1 MLNKVEL
8 ISSILQSRNNSDISV
23 LETSFIQKTIE
34 DRRHAIGLESIDDYI
49 SFLNQE
55 PVEVESLCRLLNNT
69 FTEFFRDSLN
79 FSFLEKYIIPELIKR
94 KSNNGEIRIWSA
106 GCSTGQEV
114 YSLAILL
121 HEQLSLNKS
130 CRFRIFATD
139 FDLNVLNIAKKG
151 IYTKESIQNINLRRI
166 ERNFEKIDDNYVISK
181 DIKASIL
188 FSEYNLLDKNLTTP
202 PESIYGDFDIIMC
215 SNVMIYYNQD
225 ERNFMISK
233 FKKALANNG
242 YLITGDA
249 ENTFIKG
256 TTCLVSFNNMTSI
269 YQKSKVR

>member
-1 MLNKVEL
+1 MLNKVEQ
-8 ISSILQSRNNSDISV
+8 ISSLMLNRYNTDISV
-23 LETSFIQKTIE
+23 FETSFVQKTIE
-34 DRRHAIGLESIDDYI
+34 DRRQSIGLESIDDYI
-49 SFLNQE
+49 TLLNQE
-55 PVEVESLCRLLNNT
+55 PVEFESLNRLLNNT

-94 KSNNGEIRIWSA
+94 KTDQSEIRIWSA

-114 YSLAILL
+114 YSLAMLL
-121 HEQLSLNKS
+121 HEQLLRNNS

-139 FDLNVLNIAKKG
+139 YDAKVLNIAKKG
-151 IYTKESIQNINLRRI
+151 VYSRESIQNINLRRI
-166 ERNFEKIDDNYVISK
+166 DRNFERIDDNFVISSK
-181 DIKASIL
+181 IKNSIL
-188 FSEYNLLDKNLTTP
+188 FSEYNLLDKNSTTP

-215 SNVMIYYNQD
+215 SNVMIYYNQE

-233 FKKALANNG
+233 FNKALANNG

-249 ENTFIKG
+249 ESTFIKG
-256 TTCLVSFNNMTSI
+256 TPNLISFNNMTSI